1 MKKLINYV
9 LNGEGLGAKYL
20 LVLALVVSIIVSIM
34 LRIGGSEAIPYAQS
48 IADQMLPVK
57 VQNGRVV
64 TPADTLKIASLQI
77 DGASDPIALPVVIDT
92 RTDTL
97 DTSQLKD
104 GIYLTRTTLYT
115 VNRNQVKL
123 VRLEGSFELPRAD
136 YRETFKSLLNWFT
149 VIFAVAAIAFLFV
162 FYFLLTLFYALFA
175 KFIGSLASRPLNFD
189 QRMRLSSLA
198 LIAAYIIFYP
208 LGWFNILNNTLIFFI
223 VVIGLQAWGISKF
236 SILVQPESKEENSD
250 NI

>member
-34 LRIGGSEAIPYAQS
+34 LRIG
-48 IADQMLPVK
+48 
-57 VQNGRVV
+57 
-64 TPADTLKIASLQI
+64 ASLQI

-97 DTSQLKD
+97 DTTQLKD

-136 YRETFKSLLNWFT
+136 YRETFKSLLNWFA
-149 VIFAVAAIAFLFV
+149 VIFVVAAIAFLFV

-236 SILVQPESKEENSD
+236 PILVQPENKEENSD

>member
-57 VQNGRVV
+57 VQNGRVI

-97 DTSQLKD
+97 DTTQLKD

-123 VRLEGSFELPRAD
+123 VRLEGSFRTAPCRLPQNIQISSELVCRNFC
-136 YRETFKSLLNWFT
+136 RRGHSLL
-149 VIFAVAAIAFLFV
+149 VCILLFADAFL
-162 FYFLLTLFYALFA
+162 
-175 KFIGSLASRPLNFD
+175 RPLC
-189 QRMRLSSLA
+189 QIYRL
-198 LIAAYIIFYP
+198 IGVTP
-208 LGWFNILNNTLIFFI
+208 LKL
-223 VVIGLQAWGISKF
+223 
-236 SILVQPESKEENSD
+236 
-250 NI
+250 